1 MNTEFEWD
9 TEKAKLNLLKHGVAF
24 AEAATVFLT
33 HCQSQC
39 LTRCI
44 PATKIVSS

>member
-9 TEKAKLNLLKHGVAF
+9 PDKAESNLLKHAVSF

-33 HCQSQC
+33 RSQSPC

-44 PATKIVSS
+44 PSMKTVWS